1 MSTPASTPPRFVCIC
16 SERHTLGDGHVCH
29 RPESTPVVRTTLDI
43 VPTTIRMPEPGQ
55 YVLMWEVLQARWAIG
70 SWCPKFQQAAKAL
83 QGIQGKLRLIRSTA
97 AVTAGALH
105 QQNCEMDEDAATV
118 LGRLVVDGL
127 TDQMVEVDLLLGEE
141 NESVDEEVAS

>member
-1 MSTPASTPPRFVCIC
+1 MGPTHKSKSTRVRKAQPAKPSPR
-16 SERHTLGDGHVCH
+16 
-29 RPESTPVVRTTLDI
+29 
-43 VPTTIRMPEPGQ
+43 RMPARPQPSPVPE
-55 YVLMWEVLQARWAIG
+55 LSATLTKAAEV
-70 SWCPKFQQAAKAL
+70 AKAL
-83 QGIQGKLRLIRSTA
+83 QGVQGKLRLIRSTA